1 MRHLARTPVV
11 LALVLVLAL
20 VAACGSSISGV
31 YSDSDTGG
39 EIEIDSGERFELRL
53 ESNPSTG
60 YLWVLEKNS
69 PMDLIKFES
78 MTHEPFET
86 TDDVVG
92 AAGMDVFTFKAVEE
106 GAGILRLEY
115 IRSFDDPP
123 IPERVVEY
131 IVRVDGAEFT
141 RDTSD
146 PPSTSTASAP
156 GPLEIGDLVEG
167 GEASD
172 VTVVGFVVWDDASA
186 RLCSVLME
194 SFPPQCGG
202 PDVIITNPGS
212 IEASLGDATLQ
223 KEQTVRWTDQR
234 VELSGTFDGERLTL
248 QGGA

>member
-1 MRHLARTPVV
+1 MRHLARTPIVF
-11 LALVLVLAL
+11 ALVLV
-20 VAACGSSISGV
+20 VIAACGSSIDSV
-31 YSDSDTGG
+31 YSDSDTGDD
-39 EIEIDSGERFELRL
+39 ITIDSGERFELRL

-60 YLWVLEKNS
+60 YLWILDENS

-92 AAGMDVFTFKAVEE
+92 AAGMDVFTFKAAKE

-146 PPSTSTASAP
+146 PPSTATASAP
-156 GPLEIGDLVEG
+156 GPLEIDGLIEG

-172 VTVVGFVVWDDASA
+172 VTVAGFVIWDDTSA
-186 RLCSVLME
+186 RLCSVLLE
-194 SFPPQCGG
+194 SFPPQCGA

-212 IEASLGDATLQ
+212 IEPSLGDVTLQ
-223 KEQTVRWTDQR
+223 KEQAVRWTDQR
-234 VELSGTFDGERLTL
+234 VELRGNFDGERLTL
-248 QGGA
+248 QDGA

>member
-1 MRHLARTPVV
+1 MRHLARTPIV
-11 LALVLVLAL
+11 LALVLAL

-31 YSDSDTGG
+31 YSDSNTGD
-39 EIEIDSGERFELRL
+39 EITIDSGERFELRL

-60 YLWVLEKNS
+60 YLWILDENS
-69 PMDLIKFES
+69 PMDLIEFES

-92 AAGMDVFTFKAVEE
+92 AAGMDVFTFKAAKE

-146 PPSTSTASAP
+146 PPSTASASAP
-156 GPLEIGDLVEG
+156 GPLEIDGLIEG

-172 VTVVGFVVWDDASA
+172 VTVVGFVVWDDTSA
-186 RLCSVLME
+186 RLCSVLLE

-212 IEASLGDATLQ
+212 IEASLGDVTLQ
-223 KEQTVRWTDQR
+223 KEQAVRWTDQR
-234 VELSGTFDGERLTL
+234 VELRGNFDGQRLTL
-248 QGGA
+248 QDGA

>member
-1 MRHLARTPVV
+1 MRHLARTSIV
-11 LALVLVLAL
+11 LALL
-20 VAACGSSISGV
+20 AACSSSVSNV
-31 YSDSDTGG
+31 YSDSDTGE
-39 EIEIDSGERFELRL
+39 EITIDSGERFELRL

-60 YLWVLEKNS
+60 YLWILDENS
-69 PMDLIKFES
+69 PMDLIEFES
-78 MTHEPFET
+78 MAHEPFET

-92 AAGMDVFTFKAVEE
+92 AAGMDVFTFKGAKE

-146 PPSTSTASAP
+146 PPSTSIASAP
-156 GPLEIGDLVEG
+156 GPLEIDSLIEG

-172 VTVVGFVVWDDASA
+172 VTVVGFVVWDDTSA

-194 SFPPQCGG
+194 SFPPQCGA
-202 PDVIITNPGS
+202 PDVIITNPGT
-212 IEASLGDATLQ
+212 IEGSLGDVALQ
-223 KEQTVRWTDQR
+223 KEQTVRWTDRR

-248 QGGA
+248 QDGA

>member
-1 MRHLARTPVV
+1 MRHLVRTPI
-11 LALVLVLAL
+11 VLVLAL
-20 VAACGSSISGV
+20 VTACGSSISNV
-31 YSDSDTGG
+31 YSDSETGE
-39 EIEIDSGERFELRL
+39 EITIDSGERFEVRL

-60 YLWVLEKNS
+60 YLWILDENS

-78 MTHEPFET
+78 MTHEPFESAN
-86 TDDVVG
+86 DVVG
-92 AAGMDVFTFKAVEE
+92 AAGMDVFTFEAAKE

-156 GPLEIGDLVEG
+156 SGPLEIDGLIQG

-172 VTVVGFVVWDDASA
+172 VTAVGFVVWDDTSA
-186 RLCSVLME
+186 RLCSVLLE

-212 IEASLGDATLQ
+212 IEASLGDVTLQ
-223 KEQTVRWTDQR
+223 KEQAVRWTDQR
-234 VELSGTFDGERLTL
+234 VELRGNFDGQRLTL
-248 QGGA
+248 QDGA